1 MKRTLL
7 FFVISGTV
15 ALIINGCSKKNDA
28 QSYTVKQLVGTY
40 KLTAS
45 TSSSGGITVDNMTQ
59 MDDCEKDDL
68 MKLLEDSTIQFIDA
82 GTQCGSGANY
92 SAKFTVKGNL
102 LIQSP
107 ETDYADTAT
116 IKSFS
121 GSTLVLT
128 AKEEYQSASVLTT
141 VTFAKQ

>member
-7 FFVISGTV
+7 FLVISGSV
-15 ALIINGCSKKNDA
+15 AMIINGCSKKNDA
-28 QSYTVKQLVGTY
+28 QSYTVKQLAGTY

-45 TSSSGGITVDNMTQ
+45 KSSSGGITIDNMTQ

-68 MKLLEDSTIQFIDA
+68 MKLLEDSTIEFIDA
-82 GTQCGSGANY
+82 GVTCSSGGDY

-102 LIQSP
+102 LIESP
-107 ETDYADTAT
+107 ETDDADTAT

-121 GSTLVLT
+121 GSTLVLST
-128 AKEEYQSASVLTT
+128 TEAYQGAAILTT